1 MNREYKIMRHSYFDE
16 YGTESNIYYYI
27 LESRKFLGIPYW
39 KEITHQICGMG
50 DCYNIRTQFK
60 TLEEA
65 DTFVKE
71 KLCTKVAVSK
81 WVEVEVKNVSC

>member
-1 MNREYKIMRHSYFDE
+1 MAKFRKQPVEVEAVQYKGWMTDE
-16 YGTESNIYYYI
+16 VKDFVGDSLIE
-27 LESRKFLGIPYW
+27 ESRW
-39 KEITHQICGMG
+39 G
-50 DCYNIRTQFK
+50 DEGGPVGYFIK

>member
-1 MNREYKIMRHSYFDE
+1 
-16 YGTESNIYYYI
+16 
-27 LESRKFLGIPYW
+27 
-39 KEITHQICGMG
+39 MG
-50 DCYNIRTQFK
+50 DCYNVRTQFK